1 MCKLSVSSLRK
12 GGFTAFEAE
21 VLNYVVTNKVANIGK
36 YPEIS
41 ACKTLKR

>member
-21 VLNYVVTNKVANIGK
+21 VLNYVATNNITTSPFAPYVGQ
-36 YPEIS
+36 IN
-41 ACKTLKR
+41 AII